1 MNKPLK
7 SFNETLAEQMQNPE
21 FREGFLQAKTE
32 LEEFARIRDLRLA
45 AGLSQEVVAQRMG
58 TSQSAV
64 ARLEAGLCKGR
75 WPSMSVLQRY
85 AEALGK
91 RLEIRFV

>member
-1 MNKPLK
+1 MSKPLK
-7 SFNETLAEQMQNPE
+7 TFDETLTEEMKNPE
-21 FREGFLQAKTE
+21 FREGFLQAKAE
-32 LEEFARIRDLRLA
+32 LEEFARIRDMRLA
-45 AGLSQEVVAQRMG
+45 AGLSQELVAQRMG

-64 ARLEAGLCKGR
+64 ARLETGLSKGR
-75 WPSMSVLQRY
+75 WPSMPVLQRY

>member
-7 SFNETLAEQMQNPE
+7 SFDETLAEQMQNPE
-21 FREGFLQAKTE
+21 FREGFLQAKAE
-32 LEEFARIRDLRLA
+32 LEEFARIRDQRLA

-64 ARLEAGLCKGR
+64 ARLETGLSKGR
-75 WPSMSVLQRY
+75 WPSVPVLQRY

-91 RLEIRFV
+91 KLEIRFV

>member
-7 SFNETLAEQMQNPE
+7 SFDETLAEQMQNPE
-21 FREGFLQAKTE
+21 FREGFLQAKAE

-45 AGLSQEVVAQRMG
+45 AGLSQ
-58 TSQSAV
+58 AV
-64 ARLEAGLCKGR
+64 ARLEAGLSKGR

-91 RLEIRFV
+91 KLEIRFV

>member
-7 SFNETLAEQMQNPE
+7 SFDETLAEQMQNPE
-21 FREGFLQAKTE
+21 FRAGFLQAKAE

-45 AGLSQEVVAQRMG
+45 AGLSQEVVAKRMG

-64 ARLEAGLCKGR
+64 ARLETGLSKGR
-75 WPSMSVLQRY
+75 WPSMSALQRY

-91 RLEIRFV
+91 KLEIRFV

>member
-1 MNKPLK
+1 MSKPLK
-7 SFNETLAEQMQNPE
+7 TFDETLAEEMKNPE
-21 FREGFLQAKTE
+21 FREGFLQAKAE
-32 LEEFARIRDLRLA
+32 LEEFARIRDMRLA
-45 AGLSQEVVAQRMG
+45 TGLSQELVAQRMG

-64 ARLEAGLCKGR
+64 ARLETGLSKGR
-75 WPSMSVLQRY
+75 WPSMPVLQRY